1 MVVSAAVCVVDVR
14 RACEVYGAMWQV
26 CVCVCV
32 CVSVCVCVCAVCVCC
47 VCCVPAHACTVPLAS
62 VPACLALAELSR
74 RGLLLPHR
82 LDQGAHKTK
91 LLHVR
96 CNCSKFDHRYR
107 WGAVFIPELI
117 FLRICS
123 TTHLESLHSSPPNH
137 LTLHLSTT
145 SHYTSQPPHT
155 TPHNHLTLHHTTTSH
170 YTTQPPHTT
179 PHNHL
184 TLHLSTTTH
193 YTTQPPHTT
202 PHNHLTLH
210 HATTSHY
217 TT

>member
-1 MVVSAAVCVVDVR
+1 MPYGRCVCVCVV
-14 RACEVYGAMWQV
+14 CV
-26 CVCVCV
+26 CLCVCVCVCVCAVCVCV
-32 CVSVCVCVCAVCVCC
+32 CVSVCVCVCLCVSVCVCVCVCVCACVCC
-47 VCCVPAHACTVPLAS
+47 VHVRACTVPLAS
-62 VPACLALAELSR
+62 VPACLALAELAR

-96 CNCSKFDHRYR
+96 CNCSEFDHRYM

-137 LTLHLSTT
+137 LTL
-145 SHYTSQPPHT
+145 PP
-155 TPHNHLTLHHTTTSH
+155 NHF
-170 YTTQPPHTT
+170 
-179 PHNHL
+179 

-193 YTTQPPHTT
+193 
-202 PHNHLTLH
+202 
-210 HATTSHY
+210 
-217 TT
+217 